1 MNSYAWDTAIVYIQE
16 AGNANYANQISKNKL
31 LSDTGANSDEVC
43 KINDMASNL
52 YEWTTE
58 SSKINRYVCTDR
70 GGAYIELNA
79 KVTDRFNNNAFNVH
93 EYFVFRLCTYIIN

>member
-1 MNSYAWDTAIVYIQE
+1 MSGQQT
-16 AGNANYANQISKNKL
+16 
-31 LSDTGANSDEVC
+31 NSDEVC

-93 EYFVFRLCTYIIN
+93 EYFGFRLCTYIIN